1 MTLPD
6 KLIDKL
12 ACPQCHGSLDYVP
25 DKIRLECKVCGLAF
39 RVADDIAV
47 LMLDEAEK
55 LK

>member
-6 KLIDKL
+6 KLVDKL
-12 ACPQCHGSLDYVP
+12 ACPQCHGILNYLP
-25 DKIRLECKVCGLAF
+25 ERNRLECRNCRLAF
-39 RVADDIAV
+39 RVADDIPV